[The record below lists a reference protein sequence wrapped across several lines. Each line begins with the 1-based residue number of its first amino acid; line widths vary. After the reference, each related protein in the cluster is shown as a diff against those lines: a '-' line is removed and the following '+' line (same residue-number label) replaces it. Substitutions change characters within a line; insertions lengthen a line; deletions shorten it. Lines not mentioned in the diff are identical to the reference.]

1 MTPEVIVMLTQNDR
15 TVPNAV
21 EVFDAAKDAKATW
34 WGFKEVGIPMEE
46 MRTLA
51 DHMKKAGKRIFLEV
65 VAYTEAECLDGAKI
79 GVELGVDTL
88 MGTLYFD
95 SVAKLLQENGI
106 KYMPFVGELT
116 GRPTVMNGT
125 IEGIIAEGACYRNN
139 PAVHGIDL
147 LGYRYTGD
155 ADKLN
160 LEFVKAMG
168 PDFPVCLA
176 GSINSFERLDAVKRF
191 GPESFT
197 IGSAFFEHKFGAD
210 KSFAEQIDAVVDYM
224 NR

>member
-1 MTPEVIVMLTQNDR
+1 MAPEVIVMLTQNDK

-21 EVFDAAKDAKATW
+21 EVFDAAKDSKAKW

-46 MRTLA
+46 MKTLA
-51 DHMKKAGKRIFLEV
+51 EHMKAAGKRIFLEV
-65 VAYTEAECLDGAKI
+65 VAYTEAECLDGANI

-95 SVAKLLQENGI
+95 SVAQLLQENGI

-125 IEGIIAEGACYRNN
+125 IEDTIAEGRRYRSL
-139 PAVHGIDL
+139 PSVHGIDL
-147 LGYRYTGD
+147 LGYRFTGD
-155 ADKLN
+155 ADRLN
-160 LEFVKAMG
+160 MEFIQAMG

-210 KSFAEQIDAVVDYM
+210 KTFKEQIDAVVDYM
-224 NR
+224 NG